1 MNFKKILLTFT
12 ILFISANYSYSQRA
26 TATEWK
32 NLIYAIEEHEMFN
45 IIQNKYNPHH
55 DIELA
60 CRLWAV
66 GLVALNNP
74 NKGKKSYREFM
85 AIYERNFGKIK
96 R

>member
-1 MNFKKILLTFT
+1 MSADIVSLVKECNKIVGSNKYTLNDRLNRQK
-12 ILFISANYSYSQRA
+12 S
-26 TATEWK
+26 
-32 NLIYAIEEHEMFN
+32 HEMFN

-74 NKGKKSYREFM
+74 NKGKKV
-85 AIYERNFGKIK
+85 I
-96 R
+96 